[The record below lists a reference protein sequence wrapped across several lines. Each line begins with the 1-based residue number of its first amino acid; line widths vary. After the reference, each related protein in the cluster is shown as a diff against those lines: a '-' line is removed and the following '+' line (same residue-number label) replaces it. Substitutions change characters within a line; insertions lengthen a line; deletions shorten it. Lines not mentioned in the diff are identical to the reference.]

1 MVKAG
6 NAQKSKREKSKKDKS
21 KKEKSKKKK
30 SSLKDSKKKKIPK
43 KLQKKQLVGGEMP
56 TAKAIPSQESCNEKK
71 SRQEVVGKSRME
83 KMEKSQ
89 FSKFGQFSFA
99 ASFDLT
105 KEGEQLM
112 HLVFIKII
120 CAP

>member
-6 NAQKSKREKSKKDKS
+6 NAQKSKREKSKKEKS
-21 KKEKSKKKK
+21 KKEKSKKK

-43 KLQKKQLVGGEMP
+43 KLQKKQLVGGEMS

-112 HLVFIKII
+112 HLVLIKII